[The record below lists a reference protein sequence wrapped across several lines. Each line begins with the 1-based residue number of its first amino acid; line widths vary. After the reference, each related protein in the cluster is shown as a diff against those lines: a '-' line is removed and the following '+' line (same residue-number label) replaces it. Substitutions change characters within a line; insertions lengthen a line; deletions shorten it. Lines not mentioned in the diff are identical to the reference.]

1 MAEEKKLEE
10 LEPRELFDMDFMQR
24 FQDSLARSGGMSVAI
39 VSTNGSA
46 VTRPTDWSGFTS
58 KRPSGSKS
66 STVKSDGQGRV
77 AFEAPVMLDGVQL
90 GSVFGEMPG
99 TERQAEEAAEAF
111 ALAIGELA
119 KLGYMQFH
127 LCHMYKTISDTINHV
142 SASMQE
148 LAASARDVDS
158 NQQQLSKGIQGV
170 AEISDKID
178 DFTSLVRN
186 IAKQTRLLGLNASIE
201 AARAGAAG
209 AGFAVVSDEIGK
221 LANNSNDAVDKIQS
235 FTGRIGEA
243 VNDAV
248 QKGERTADIVDQ
260 QSQAIEETAQHLTG
274 LAETASALYDLAHN
288 K

>member
-77 AFEAPVMLDGVQL
+77 AFETPVMLDGVQL

-119 KLGYMQFH
+119 KLGYMQYR
-127 LCHMYKTISDTINHV
+127 LCHMSKTISDTINHV

-178 DFTSLVRN
+178 DFTGLVRN

-243 VNDAV
+243 VA
-248 QKGERTADIVDQ
+248 R
-260 QSQAIEETAQHLTG
+260 
-274 LAETASALYDLAHN
+274 
-288 K
+288 

>member
-1 MAEEKKLEE
+1 
-10 LEPRELFDMDFMQR
+10 
-24 FQDSLARSGGMSVAI
+24 
-39 VSTNGSA
+39 
-46 VTRPTDWSGFTS
+46 
-58 KRPSGSKS
+58 
-66 STVKSDGQGRV
+66 
-77 AFEAPVMLDGVQL
+77 
-90 GSVFGEMPG
+90 
-99 TERQAEEAAEAF
+99 
-111 ALAIGELA
+111 
-119 KLGYMQFH
+119 
-127 LCHMYKTISDTINHV
+127 
-142 SASMQE
+142 MQE